1 MKRVIYCE
9 SCDAEF
15 KISHHMDNRL
25 YSIEYCPF
33 CCEDIGEENE
43 DELEEFEEDE

>member
-1 MKRVIYCE
+1 MRKVIYCE

-15 KISHHMDNRL
+15 KITHNMDNRL

-33 CCEDIGEENE
+33 CSEDIGEENE